1 MAKTAAQR
9 QAAYRKRASVGDGYY
24 RLNGWINMRAHFA
37 LKRLA
42 KRYGVTQREVLE
54 QLIIAED
61 DRILSEIEWGSPEWD
76 AYVDA

>member
-9 QAAYRKRASVGDGYY
+9 QAAYRDRAKVGDGYY
-24 RLNGWINMRAHFA
+24 RLNGWINMKAHFA

-54 QLIIAED
+54 RLLTDED
-61 DRILSEIEWGSPEWD
+61 NRILSQLDLDSPEWD
-76 AYVDA
+76 AYLGA